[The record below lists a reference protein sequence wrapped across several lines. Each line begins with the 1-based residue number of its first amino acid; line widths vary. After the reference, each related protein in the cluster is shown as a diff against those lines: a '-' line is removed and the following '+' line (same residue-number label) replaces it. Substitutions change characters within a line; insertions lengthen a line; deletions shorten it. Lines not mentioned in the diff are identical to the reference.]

1 MQEIDRV
8 LKAASWRLFIIDVF
22 RTGVVTAT
30 ITLTA
35 LFALRAVEKLFPVTF
50 DWSRLS
56 LIAGVSAVFVAVLW
70 AFLRRHRG
78 LQLAREVDERAGLC
92 ESISTAMVVAGQ
104 EDGWSRLVVETAR
117 ERARRV
123 VVRDAIPIKAPR
135 LWQAPL
141 ALAVA
146 MVCVWWLPR
155 YDLTGMIAREEA
167 EKQKTHEVQRVMA
180 EIKVDE
186 AKLDELMRRAG
197 VEPGAGDEPQDAEPK
212 AVDPNQIEEIR
223 REALRKLTN
232 LSDQIQARQES
243 DQAKA
248 LEAMQNQLKQL
259 RTPGDGPLSEFSRSL
274 ARGNFADA
282 KEQLETIAQQLA
294 EGSMSESDRAKA
306 QEQLENL
313 KEQLEQLAENTKQLQ
328 QALEEAG
335 LSAEQARQLAKAAS
349 DPQTMQQA
357 LEKMEGLSE
366 QQKQQLQQMA
376 QAQSQACQSCNGM
389 AGAMGQMA
397 QAMSQEGQQGQQ
409 ASEGANA
416 MSDQLGQLE
425 MAQQEM
431 QNLQAAASECQ
442 SQINKLGQSMCEG
455 GGQPGQCFGDG
466 QGSQGKWS
474 EGTSM
479 SQGNGSG
486 GPGQGSGGAMDE
498 QVTDFALER
507 VKQRVENQGGPIIGQ
522 TIVYGAQVRGESKA
536 EFRQAVAAA
545 RVEAANALEQKA
557 VPRKYQS
564 NVRGYFGRLP
574 EITDKSASEKPATVE
589 PEKKSE

>member
-22 RTGVVTAT
+22 RTAVVTASF
-30 ITLTA
+30 TLAA
-35 LFALRAVEKLFPVTF
+35 LFALRAVEKLFPLSLN
-50 DWSRLS
+50 WSRLF
-56 LIAGVSAVFVAVLW
+56 LIAVASAAFVAVLW

-78 LQLAREVDERAGLC
+78 LRLAREVDERAGLR
-92 ESISTAMVVAGQ
+92 ESISTALIVAGE

-123 VVRDAIPIKAPR
+123 IVRDAIPIEAPR

-141 ALAVA
+141 ALAAA

-155 YDLTGMIAREEA
+155 YDVTGLIAHKEA
-167 EKQKTHEVQRVMA
+167 EEQKTHEVQRVMA

-197 VEPGAGDEPQDAEPK
+197 VEPGQGDEPQQAEPK
-212 AVDPNQIEEIR
+212 SVDPKQVDEIK

-232 LSDQIQARQES
+232 LSDQIQAKQES
-243 DQAKA
+243 DQARA
-248 LEAMQNQLKQL
+248 LEAMQNQMRQLK
-259 RTPGDGPLSEFSRSL
+259 TPGEGPLSEFSRSL

-282 KEQLETIAQQLA
+282 KEQLETVAQQIA

-306 QEQLENL
+306 QEQIENL
-313 KEQLEQLAENTKQLQ
+313 KEQLEKLAQNTEQLQ
-328 QALEEAG
+328 QALQEAG
-335 LSAEQARQLAKAAS
+335 LSPEQAQQLAKAAS
-349 DPQTMQQA
+349 DPQAMEQA
-357 LEKMEGLSE
+357 LQKMEGLSD

-376 QAQSQACQSCNGM
+376 QAQSQACESCNGM

-409 ASEGANA
+409 TSQGANA

-431 QNLQAAASECQ
+431 QNLQSAAAECQ

-455 GGQPGQCFGDG
+455 GQPGQCFGDG
-466 QGSQGKWS
+466 QGAQGKWS
-474 EGTSM
+474 EGSSM
-479 SQGNGSG
+479 SQGSGSG

-498 QVTDFALER
+498 QQTDFALER
-507 VKQRVENQGGPIIGQ
+507 VKQQVENQGGPIIGQ

-564 NVRGYFGRLP
+564 NIQRYFGRLP
-574 EITDKSASEKPATVE
+574 NIAEKPAPVE

>member
-22 RTGVVTAT
+22 RTTVVTAS

-35 LFALRAVEKLFPVTF
+35 LLGLRVVEKLFPVSS
-50 DWSRLS
+50 DWSRLFP
-56 LIAGVSAVFVAVLW
+56 IAAGAAAVVAVLW

-78 LQLAREVDERAGLC
+78 LRLAREVDERAGLR
-92 ESISTAMVVAGQ
+92 ESISTALIVAGQ

-117 ERARRV
+117 QRARRV
-123 VVRDAIPIKAPR
+123 IVRDAIPMEAPR

-141 ALAVA
+141 ALAA
-146 MVCVWWLPR
+146 ALVCVWWLPR
-155 YDLTGMIAREEA
+155 YDVTGLIARKEA
-167 EKQKTHEVQRVMA
+167 EEQKTHEVQKVMA
-180 EIKVDE
+180 EIKVDQ

-197 VEPGAGDEPQDAEPK
+197 VEPGEGDRPPEPETK
-212 AVDPNQIEEIR
+212 AVDPKQIEEIK

-232 LSDQIQARQES
+232 LSDQIQARQEGE
-243 DQAKA
+243 QAKA
-248 LEAMQNQLKQL
+248 LEAMQNQLRQL
-259 RTPGDGPLSEFSRSL
+259 KTPGDGPLSEFSRSL

-294 EGSMSESDRAKA
+294 EGSISESDRAKA
-306 QEQLENL
+306 KEQLENL
-313 KEQLEQLAENTKQLQ
+313 REQLEKLAQNSEQLQ
-328 QALEEAG
+328 QALQEAG
-335 LSAEQARQLAKAAS
+335 LSPEQARQLAKAAS
-349 DPQTMQQA
+349 DPQAMQQA

-376 QAQSQACQSCNGM
+376 QAQSQACESCNGM

-409 ASEGANA
+409 ASQGANA

-425 MAQQEM
+425 MARQEM
-431 QNLQAAASECQ
+431 QNLQAAAAECQ

-455 GGQPGQCFGDG
+455 GQPGQCFGDG
-466 QGSQGKWS
+466 QGSQGRWA
-474 EGTSM
+474 EGSSM
-479 SQGNGSG
+479 MQGSG
-486 GPGQGSGGAMDE
+486 SGSAGQGSGGAMNE
-498 QVTDFALER
+498 QQTDFVLER
-507 VKQRVENQGGPIIGQ
+507 IKQQVENQGGPIIGQ

-564 NVRGYFGRLP
+564 NIQRYFGRLP
-574 EITDKSASEKPATVE
+574 DIAEKSAPAET
-589 PEKKSE
+589 EKKSE